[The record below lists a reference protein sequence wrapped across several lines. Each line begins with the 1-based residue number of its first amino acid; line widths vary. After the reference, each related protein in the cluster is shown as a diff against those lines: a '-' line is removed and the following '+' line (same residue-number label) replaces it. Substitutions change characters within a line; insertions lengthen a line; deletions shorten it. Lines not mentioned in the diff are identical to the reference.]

1 MLYGLTAVPRC
12 DTEMCWALN
21 KNQGKIACPDDDLD
35 TMYISGADLR
45 EGCTGLHILPPLEMT
60 CGSLHDYIKS
70 VVTLQLR
77 HSLVVHPLLSK
88 ILDPPVRVQAEKI
101 SSILAILSRQRRGRT
116 PTKPPKTQRFSEHEL
131 LKAWRKVR
139 WMCQHEA
146 YLLRVTVTHSKSQFS
161 SSYL

>member
-35 TMYISGADLR
+35 TMYTSGADLR

-88 ILDPPVRVQAEKI
+88 ILDPPVHVQAEKI
-101 SSILAILSRQRRGRT
+101 SSILVIPFHDNVAEGLPQNLQRRRDFQSMNCWKRDAKCAGCTSTRHI
-116 PTKPPKTQRFSEHEL
+116 S
-131 LKAWRKVR
+131 
-139 WMCQHEA
+139 
-146 YLLRVTVTHSKSQFS
+146 
-161 SSYL
+161 